1 MSCASCRT
9 KADTFG
15 HGTFVRSD
23 FIGGLDFNLDIHGVE
38 PSRRNERPNRCAWRN
53 LRHPPEKKHFRPLA
67 GRKRRAFSSRCG
79 DDFLERMRGLTFE
92 LEA

>member
-9 KADTFG
+9 KVDTFV
-15 HGTFVRSD
+15 HGTSVGSEL
-23 FIGGLDFNLDIHGVE
+23 IGGLDFTLEIQVVE
-38 PSRRNERPNRCAWRN
+38 PSKINELPNRCAWRN
-53 LRHPPEKKHFRPLA
+53 LRHPSKKKRFRPLA
-67 GRKRRAFSSRCG
+67 GRKRRAFSSRFR